1 MDFRRS
7 GGVLLATIFGI
18 AGFAL
23 AGIPPLS
30 GFFGKLAVFR
40 ATFDSGEW
48 IGLALLVIAS
58 VFTLASMLKIWRFAF
73 QRTPVEEETVSSPA
87 STFYP
92 TAAVIM
98 SVLIVLF
105 SLSAGPVFNY
115 ALAAAEQ
122 LYVVSVLPGGG
133 G

>member
-1 MDFRRS
+1 
-7 GGVLLATIFGI
+7 
-18 AGFAL
+18 
-23 AGIPPLS
+23 
-30 GFFGKLAVFR
+30 
-40 ATFDSGEW
+40 
-48 IGLALLVIAS
+48 
-58 VFTLASMLKIWRFAF
+58 MLKIWRFAF
-73 QRTPVEEETVSSPA
+73 QRTPVEGESASSSA

-92 TAAVIM
+92 AAVMMM

-122 LYVVSVLPGGG
+122 LYVVSGLPGGG

>member
-1 MDFRRS
+1 
-7 GGVLLATIFGI
+7 
-18 AGFAL
+18 
-23 AGIPPLS
+23 
-30 GFFGKLAVFR
+30 VFR

-73 QRTPVEEETVSSPA
+73 QRTPVEGGSNPSSA
-87 STFYP
+87 SVFYP
-92 TAAVIM
+92 TAVIMM

-122 LYVVSVLPGGG
+122 IYVVSSLPEGGG
-133 G
+133 